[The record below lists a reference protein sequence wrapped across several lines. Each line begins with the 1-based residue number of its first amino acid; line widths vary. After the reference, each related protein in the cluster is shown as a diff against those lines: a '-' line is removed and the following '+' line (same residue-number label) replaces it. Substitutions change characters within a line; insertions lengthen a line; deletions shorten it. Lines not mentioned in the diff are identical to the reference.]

1 MSTSAS
7 PTTPSR
13 RTAVLRAAFAVV
25 LGLVT
30 ALAVWHPNWIE
41 VLGLGDPDHGSG
53 AVERLLVLV
62 LAIATTLT
70 TVAARRAWIRSV
82 PA

>member
-7 PTTPSR
+7 PTTPSH
-13 RTAVLRAAFAVV
+13 RTAILQATLAGI

-30 ALAVWHPNWIE
+30 VLTVWHPNWIE

-53 AVERLLVLV
+53 AVERLLVLA
-62 LAIATTLT
+62 LAVATTLT
-70 TVAARRAWIRSV
+70 TVAARSAWIRSV